1 MEQQRALHDTP
12 CHHLD
17 LVSECS
23 AICNAPVTRSA
34 DTAALRLTTYRLT
47 VPEPS
52 NGCPQNWEWPL
63 VWEGIFT
70 TLGLDFEVIPRPEAW
85 VLARQTAAK
94 ATLSSRAEAVI
105 DPARSRARATI
116 VAAS

>member
-1 MEQQRALHDTP
+1 LTGWLTP
-12 CHHLD
+12 
-17 LVSECS
+17 
-23 AICNAPVTRSA
+23 
-34 DTAALRLTTYRLT
+34 AAAA
-47 VPEPS
+47 
-52 NGCPQNWEWPL
+52 QNWEWPL

-105 DPARSRARATI
+105 DPARSRTRATTVI
-116 VAAS
+116 SS